1 MSRKGQ
7 GLTSHNITQ
16 EEIEAEKAR
25 LYKQLQQEKAAQD
38 AKAEQARQEYAQQHR
53 YDPVSGGDLG
63 IMQRPGTGWTP
74 QSTPQKP
81 PSIQRTPV
89 QGTPVQRRLIQ
100 GTPVMS
106 AQRGYGQPAFGTP
119 SNRASKTQEQNK
131 EEDHIR
137 ALAAREKELRRDLSV
152 LEAVQYDLHHQL
164 QEVSEE
170 VTAEQ
175 AEYNR
180 KFFSGTGLLGPS
192 PHKNTDKTYIKF

>member
-25 LYKQLQQEKAAQD
+25 LYKQLQQEKEAQD
-38 AKAEQARQEYAQQHR
+38 AKAEQARREYAQQHR

-63 IMQRPGTGWTP
+63 IMQQPGSGWTP

-89 QGTPVQRRLIQ
+89 HGTPVQRRLIQ

-106 AQRGYGQPAFGTP
+106 SQRGFGQQTFGTP
-119 SNRASKTQEQNK
+119 SNRASKTQEQNE

-137 ALAAREKELRRDLSV
+137 NLAARNAKIRRDLGI
-152 LEAVQYDLHHQL
+152 LEAVQADLTREL
-164 QEVSEE
+164 ESNTPQE
-170 VTAEQ
+170 

-180 KFFSGTGLLGPS
+180 NFFSGTGLLGPS